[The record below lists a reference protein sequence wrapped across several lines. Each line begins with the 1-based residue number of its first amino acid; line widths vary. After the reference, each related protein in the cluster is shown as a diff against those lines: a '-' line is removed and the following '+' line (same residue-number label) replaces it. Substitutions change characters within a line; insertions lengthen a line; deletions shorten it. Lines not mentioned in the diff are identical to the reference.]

1 MRKAFNFEK
10 EQYRGTIKQLM
21 KVRGFRTLSISN
33 YYNWKNT
40 ISDSTIDVGNVATLK
55 YNLQDG
61 YLNMFDKHNN
71 KIDDETAAN
80 IYKNVYDVVVDM
92 LENEY
97 NIPYKKRRNILVK
110 INR

>member
-1 MRKAFNFEK
+1 MRKTFNFEK

-33 YYNWKNT
+33 YYLWKSAT
-40 ISDSTIDVGNVATLK
+40 SDNLVDVGNVATLK

-61 YLNMFDKHNN
+61 YLNMFDKYNN
-71 KIDDETAAN
+71 KIDDETAASV
-80 IYKNVYDVVVDM
+80 YKNVYNVVVEM